1 MEQKYPYEKI
11 IAIDPGISGGIAVC
25 TTEDLRVTELSNMP
39 ETPQDI
45 VEFLKRHTGGKSI
58 CYLEKV
64 FGKTGQSASA
74 AFTFGRNYG
83 NIETALLALEIPTE
97 IVTPQKWQKFLQ
109 LGARGERSEAEWKR
123 HLKVRAQQLFPYIKK
138 VTLKT
143 ADALLILRYAMLQ
156 ENIWMIK
163 S

>member
-25 TTEDLRVTELSNMP
+25 TTFDLKVTSLVSMP
-39 ETPQDI
+39 ETPLDI
-45 VEFLKRHTGGKSI
+45 VEFLRPYSGGNAV

-74 AFTFGRNYG
+74 SFTFGKNYG
-83 NIETALLALEIPTE
+83 NIETALIALEIPTE

-109 LGARGERSEAEWKR
+109 LGNKGDLKEHEWKR
-123 HLKVRAQQLFPYIKK
+123 ALKIRAQQLFPYLKK
-138 VTLKT
+138 ITLKT

-156 ENIWMIK
+156 ENVWIIK
-163 S
+163 

>member
-1 MEQKYPYEKI
+1 MEQKYPYDKI

-25 TTEDLRVTELSNMP
+25 TTADLKVTELISMP
-39 ETPQDI
+39 ETPLDI
-45 VEFLKRHTGGKSI
+45 VEFLRPYSGGNSI

-74 AFTFGRNYG
+74 SFTFGRNYG
-83 NIETALLALEIPTE
+83 NIESSLISLEIPTE

-109 LGARGERSEAEWKR
+109 LGSRGDLKEHEWKR
-123 HLKVRAQQLFPYIKK
+123 ALKIRAQQLFPYLKK
-138 VTLKT
+138 ITLKT

-156 ENIWMIK
+156 ENVWIIK
-163 S
+163 